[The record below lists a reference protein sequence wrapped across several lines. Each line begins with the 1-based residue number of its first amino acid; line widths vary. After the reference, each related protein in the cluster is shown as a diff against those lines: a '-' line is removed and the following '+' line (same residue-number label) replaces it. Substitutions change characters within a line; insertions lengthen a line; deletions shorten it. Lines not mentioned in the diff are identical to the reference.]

1 MKIYYGRL
9 LAAPPVGTAQ
19 EAFDLLCR
27 LLDEVE
33 DEHSG
38 KPKDPDP
45 PLKYDGRMY
54 PPQSDMTAHLPDGS
68 IRARS
73 ARNWVYAY
81 VDGTILIT
89 DLDGAVILKKPG
101 KASPA

>member
-1 MKIYYGRL
+1 MTGSGVIVRHPSGGVKDKQERMKIYYGRL

-45 PLKYDGRMY
+45 PLKYDNGC
-54 PPQSDMTAHLPDGS
+54 
-68 IRARS
+68 IRRS
-73 ARNWVYAY
+73 R
-81 VDGTILIT
+81 T
-89 DLDGAVILKKPG
+89 
-101 KASPA
+101 